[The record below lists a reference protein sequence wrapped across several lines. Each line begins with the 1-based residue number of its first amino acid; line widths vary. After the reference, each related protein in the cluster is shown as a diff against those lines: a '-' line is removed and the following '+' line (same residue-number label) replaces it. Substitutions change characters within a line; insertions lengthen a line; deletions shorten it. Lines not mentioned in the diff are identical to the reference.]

1 MGKYAKK
8 GGGEVTKK
16 GGIGNILKRKI
27 DLQNIAKIY
36 IYKQHKNLLN
46 F

>member
-8 GGGEVTKK
+8 GRGEVTKK

-36 IYKQHKNLLN
+36 KHIYNIN
-46 F
+46 INI